1 MLFAWEPDNTCMLPL
16 LRLVLGCWETQS
28 FVHHDLSIIAEAIT
42 QCKSS
47 LQNPHNRSQK
57 QNPCYNRS
65 MSNNYADVNIGVT
78 EMVTGHQIKLNVD
91 DMLSSVAVPKGAPI
105 VINGERKNA
114 QNSGTMVRLKDRS
127 KVYVDADVEWVRG
140 VVRTIKALA
149 QEEQDARN

>member
-1 MLFAWEPDNTCMLPL
+1 
-16 LRLVLGCWETQS
+16 
-28 FVHHDLSIIAEAIT
+28 
-42 QCKSS
+42 
-47 LQNPHNRSQK
+47 
-57 QNPCYNRS
+57 
-65 MSNNYADVNIGVT
+65 
-78 EMVTGHQIKLNVD
+78 MVTGHQIKLNVD